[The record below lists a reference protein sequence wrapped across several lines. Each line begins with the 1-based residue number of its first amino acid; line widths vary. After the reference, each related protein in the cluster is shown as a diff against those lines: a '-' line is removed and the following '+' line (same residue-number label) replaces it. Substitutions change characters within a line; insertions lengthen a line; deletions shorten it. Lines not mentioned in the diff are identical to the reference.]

1 MASISAGDGKALSL
15 AALDDA
21 AGGGVRATSASAVMF
36 AAAAACPASS
46 SISSSRTTA
55 LSRLGIGPRYGRRH
69 HIRTQIYIASYRHA
83 NRHVHASR
91 CINVDKY
98 HVGIYGHSG
107 TGGIPTGTR
116 PKRLLL
122 CHRCH
127 CRRCCRR
134 RRRRLRLRLCL
145 CCRLRL
151 CCRRRHHRRR
161 RFSPPVAPRI

>member
-69 HIRTQIYIASYRHA
+69 HIRTFEAW
-83 NRHVHASR
+83 
-91 CINVDKY
+91 DW
-98 HVGIYGHSG
+98 
-107 TGGIPTGTR
+107 PTLRSTT
-116 PKRLLL
+116 PHPHPNL
-122 CHRCH
+122 HRK
-127 CRRCCRR
+127 
-134 RRRRLRLRLCL
+134 L
-145 CCRLRL
+145 
-151 CCRRRHHRRR
+151 
-161 RFSPPVAPRI
+161 